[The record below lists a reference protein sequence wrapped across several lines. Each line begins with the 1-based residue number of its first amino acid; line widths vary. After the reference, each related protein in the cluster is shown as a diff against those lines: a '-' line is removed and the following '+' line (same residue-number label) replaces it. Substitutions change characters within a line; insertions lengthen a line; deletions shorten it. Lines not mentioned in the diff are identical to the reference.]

1 MALSARKSLADAW
14 MTYVPQIVSRI
25 WLHCRLHDATN
36 LKETEKDRYRLIWTT
51 LIDSFLLLQMIL
63 FRLSRM
69 EA

>member
-1 MALSARKSLADAW
+1 MAQSVRKSLADAW
-14 MTYVPQIVSRI
+14 MTYVLQIVLRI
-25 WLHCRLHDATN
+25 WLNCRLHDVTN
-36 LKETEKDRYRLIWTT
+36 LKGIEKDRYRLIWTT